1 MLLYKIKKSLKID
14 WLYDYYETYWNNGNI
29 LNKSYVTPNSFTNY
43 DSLSHLENK
52 ENHIVFRTVN

>member
-1 MLLYKIKKSLKID
+1 MTTMKHIGTM
-14 WLYDYYETYWNNGNI
+14 ERNI